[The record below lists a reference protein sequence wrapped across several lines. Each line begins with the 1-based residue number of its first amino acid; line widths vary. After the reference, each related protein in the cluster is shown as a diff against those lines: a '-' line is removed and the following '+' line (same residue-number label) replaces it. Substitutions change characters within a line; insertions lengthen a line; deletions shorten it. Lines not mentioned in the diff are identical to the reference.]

1 MITKLNKLQQEA
13 GDITRELND
22 VDNKYN
28 DLKKKRAEVKAYI
41 DDLKRNTDKAT
52 PPVIEQV
59 ISNIDE
65 LKGLG
70 EGLATQVSAMDD
82 DVEERIRALKDM
94 MEKYQEAK
102 NLQFTADQL
111 LE

>member
-1 MITKLNKLQQEA
+1 
-13 GDITRELND
+13 
-22 VDNKYN
+22 
-28 DLKKKRAEVKAYI
+28 
-41 DDLKRNTDKAT
+41 
-52 PPVIEQV
+52 
-59 ISNIDE
+59 
-65 LKGLG
+65 
-70 EGLATQVSAMDD
+70 MDD